1 MRICKKV
8 FVLIFL
14 IVLCVISGKAPAS
27 RHPVKLPQLS
37 ARSDAAAAGFEKS
50 DIDKILAAIVNY
62 KRGMSRQPL
71 IAAEEL
77 IRESQNRPKQRK
89 YIERQL
95 ATLLSEATLDCKS
108 FICRQLWFIGTAD
121 SVPAIAKLLT
131 DEKTADM
138 ACYAMGQ
145 NPSPEAGE
153 ALRDALDKV
162 GPKVQIRIIN
172 LLGDRRDAQS
182 AKAIGKLVFGAER
195 QVAEAAVAALGK
207 IGGAQARKILVE
219 VRANPD
225 VSGQLRFAAT
235 DAYLRCA
242 EDLVAQGKSKQ
253 ATVIYKELAGENEAA
268 LIRSAAVKGLADV
281 GGPDAIPLVVTAL
294 RDKDRMVRTTAM
306 GCVRTMSG
314 EGVTEVFAAELAKAL
329 PDEQVLLIGALADRG
344 DGAALPA
351 ITAMAK
357 STNTEVRKAALQAVG
372 KLGNASNVGF
382 LVQAVTNSISSEEK
396 RAAVKSLKLLRG
408 SGVDDAIAKSMQ
420 KSELDV
426 RPELIGVLFERNAVG
441 AVASL
446 LKEAWSSDSKVRR
459 AAFKALGRLAG
470 EKDLPS
476 LIKLLASLQDVS
488 GRSQAERAIVS
499 VSRKISDDGRRADA
513 VLAGLRGE
521 RRVGVRCSLLRV
533 LGGIANTKAL
543 ETLEAASKETDPA
556 VRDTAVRALAKW
568 PDATAAEALLEIF
581 QNTQNQTHRLLALRS
596 LVRLLALPAG
606 DRHVQ
611 KTLEMYAPA
620 ISGARS
626 PEENKLVLSGLAN
639 VSDPKALAMVQPFLQ
654 AEAVRAEAAMAA
666 IKIAGAIMETH
677 RDQARTAMNKLLA
690 VSQDDDLRRQAEE
703 IIRQIKELEDGTH
716 KMER

>member
-1 MRICKKV
+1 
-8 FVLIFL
+8 
-14 IVLCVISGKAPAS
+14 VISGKAPAS
-27 RHPVKLPQLS
+27 RHPVKPPQLS
-37 ARSDAAAAGFEKS
+37 ALSDAADAGFEKS
-50 DIDKILAAIVNY
+50 DIDKKLTAIVNY

-153 ALRDALDKV
+153 ALRNALDKV
-162 GPKVQIRIIN
+162 SPKVQIRIIN

-182 AKAIGKLVFGAER
+182 AEAIGKFAFGAER

-207 IGGAQARKILVE
+207 ISGAQARKILAE
-219 VRANPD
+219 VRAKGNP
-225 VSGQLRFAAT
+225 QLRFAAT

-253 ATVIYKELAGENEAA
+253 ATVIYKELACENEAA

-294 RDKDRMVRTTAM
+294 RDEDRMVRTTAM
-306 GCVRTMSG
+306 GCVRTMFG
-314 EGVTEVFAAELAKAL
+314 EGVTEVFAAELPKAL
-329 PDEQVLLIGALADRG
+329 PDEQVLLTGALADRG

-351 ITAMAK
+351 IIAMAK
-357 STNTEVRKAALQAVG
+357 SANTEVRKAALQAVG
-372 KLGNASNVGF
+372 KLGNASYVGF
-382 LVQAVTNSISSEEK
+382 LVKAATNSISSEEK
-396 RAAVKSLKLLRG
+396 RAAVNSLKLLRG
-408 SGVDDAIAKSMQ
+408 SGVDDAIVKSMQ

-426 RPELIGVLFERNAVG
+426 RPELIDVLFERNAVS
-441 AVASL
+441 AVAPL
-446 LKEAWSSDSKVRR
+446 LKEAWSSDSRVRR
-459 AAFKALGRLAG
+459 TAFKALGRLAG

-476 LIKLLASLQDVS
+476 LIKLLVSLQDDGS
-488 GRSQAERAIVS
+488 RSQAERAIVA
-499 VSRKISDDGRRADA
+499 VSRKISDDSKRADA
-513 VLAGLRGE
+513 VLAGLRGK
-521 RRVGVRCSLLRV
+521 RRVPVRCSLLRV
-533 LGGIANTKAL
+533 LGGIANSKAL

-556 VRDTAVRALAKW
+556 VQGTAVRALAKW
-568 PDATAAEALLEIF
+568 PDAKAAEALLEIF

-611 KTLEMYAPA
+611 KTLEMYCQA

-639 VSDPKALAMVQPFLQ
+639 VSDPEALAMVQPFLQ

-666 IKIAGAIMETH
+666 IKIAGAIIQTH
-677 RDQARTAMNKLLA
+677 RDQVRMAMNKLLA
-690 VSQDDDLRRQAEE
+690 VSQDEDLRRQAEE
-703 IIRQIKELEDGTH
+703 IIRQIKELEDGTY